1 MNMPYFDRLQDEVDG
16 ISPTKAARP
25 ITEKASE
32 IKKDNNI
39 EPIISANTLVITDNF
54 EQLKAGLI
62 EQIKLYEIEVT
73 DDNLSDAKKM
83 ATELNKL
90 STAINKIKI
99 DKSKEFAAPIEE
111 FKKKAAELIDI
122 VQVGRQKILKQIAV
136 FDAKIIETVAKLLE
150 TERESLYEAMSVSQE
165 FRTTEI
171 GSMIIKSN
179 LTAGGQL
186 TKAAK
191 DSLAEMV
198 AGNRALQ
205 DTVESRVT
213 SLQSVAERA
222 GLINLSESLVAS
234 FIREPEAIYI
244 EKLNKVIDGEIK
256 RQKELE
262 EKIREKEI
270 EKLKQTEPVIVAQ
283 PPIINKAAKEIVKAY
298 VAEKVEPEIET
309 TQRNY
314 RVEFMGT
321 VSTGQTSDTIIEW
334 LEMLEAGQGLLIT
347 KE

>member
-1 MNMPYFDRLQDEVDG
+1 MNIPYFDRLQDEIDG

-25 ITEKASE
+25 IAEKASGVE
-32 IKKDNNI
+32 KDNNLA
-39 EPIISANTLVITDNF
+39 PVISANTLVITDNF

-90 STAINKIKI
+90 STAINRIKI
-99 DKSKEFAAPIEE
+99 DKAKEFAAPIEE

-122 VQVGRQKILKQIAV
+122 VQSGREKILKQIEAFDLRVIRIVTSLLADERANLFEAMAV
-136 FDAKIIETVAKLLE
+136 KPEFQTAKI
-150 TERESLYEAMSVSQE
+150 ESLA
-165 FRTTEI
+165 
-171 GSMIIKSN
+171 IKSN

-191 DSLAEMV
+191 DRLVEMV
-198 AGNRALQ
+198 ASDHAMQ
-205 DTVESRVT
+205 ETVESRFAN
-213 SLQSVAERA
+213 LQAIAERA
-222 GLINLSESLVAS
+222 GLVSLPESLVS
-234 FIREPEAIYI
+234 TFVREPEAVYS
-244 EKLNKVIDGEIK
+244 EKLNKLIDAEIK

-283 PPIINKAAKEIVKAY
+283 PPIINKAAKEIVKTY

-334 LEMLEAGQGLLIT
+334 LEMLEAGQSLVIT

>member
-1 MNMPYFDRLQDEVDG
+1 MNIPYFDRLQDEIDG

-32 IKKDNNI
+32 IKKDNNL
-39 EPIISANTLVITDNF
+39 EPIISATAIVITDNF

-73 DDNLSDAKKM
+73 DDNLADAKKM

-90 STAINKIKI
+90 STAINRIKI
-99 DKSKEFAAPIEE
+99 DKAKEFAAPIEE

-122 VQVGRQKILKQIAV
+122 VQSGREKILKQIEAFDLRVIRMVTSLLADERTSLFEAMAV
-136 FDAKIIETVAKLLE
+136 KPDFQTAKIEPLA
-150 TERESLYEAMSVSQE
+150 
-165 FRTTEI
+165 
-171 GSMIIKSN
+171 IKSN
-179 LTAGGQL
+179 LTVGGQL

-191 DSLAEMV
+191 DKLAEMV
-198 AGNRALQ
+198 AADRAMQ
-205 DTVESRVT
+205 ETVESRLAN
-213 SLQSVAERA
+213 LQAIAERA
-222 GLINLSESLVAS
+222 GLISLPESLVTT
-234 FIREPEAIYI
+234 FVREPEAIYS
-244 EKLNKVIDGEIK
+244 EKLNKLIDAEIK

-283 PPIINKAAKEIVKAY
+283 PPIINKAAKEIVKTY

-334 LEMLEAGQGLLIT
+334 LEMLEAGQSLVIT

>member
-1 MNMPYFDRLQDEVDG
+1 MNIPYFDRLQDEIDG

-25 ITEKASE
+25 ITTEKASE
-32 IKKDNNI
+32 TKKDSNI

-90 STAINKIKI
+90 STAINRIKI
-99 DKSKEFAAPIEE
+99 DKAKEFAAPIEE

-122 VQVGRQKILKQIAV
+122 VQSGREKILKQIEAFDLRVIRMVTSLLADERASLFEAMAV
-136 FDAKIIETVAKLLE
+136 KPEFQTAKI
-150 TERESLYEAMSVSQE
+150 ESLA
-165 FRTTEI
+165 
-171 GSMIIKSN
+171 IKSN

-191 DSLAEMV
+191 DRLAEMV
-198 AGNRALQ
+198 ASDHAMQ
-205 DTVESRVT
+205 ETVESRVT

-234 FIREPEAIYI
+234 FIREPEAIYT

-262 EKIREKEI
+262 EKIRVQEA
-270 EKLKQTEPVIVAQ
+270 EKLAKQSSEAQKSISVAMPAKLAIQPKEPTTEPQ
-283 PPIINKAAKEIVKAY
+283 K
-298 VAEKVEPEIET
+298 T
-309 TQRNY
+309 Y
-314 RVEFMGT
+314 RVEFMGA
-321 VSTGQTSDTIIEW
+321 VSDGQTSDCIAEW
-334 LEMLEAGQGLLIT
+334 LEALGSGQSLTIT
-347 KE
+347 RE